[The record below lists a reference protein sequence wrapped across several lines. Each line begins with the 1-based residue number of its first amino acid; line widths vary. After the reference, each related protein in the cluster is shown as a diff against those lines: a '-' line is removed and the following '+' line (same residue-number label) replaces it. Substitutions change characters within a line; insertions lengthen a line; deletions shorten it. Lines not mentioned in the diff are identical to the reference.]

1 MIASVKAVLKQ
12 HWPKLRLR
20 TILLGVLL
28 FVAALPGVGAI
39 FLRVYENTLVRQTEA
54 EMVAQGA
61 TLVAAAGGRF
71 PVAAKKPVQTSG
83 RSAEYGEEQSNGYY
97 LPEPPALDLSRD
109 TILPERPAPT
119 AAMTAVDASSQA
131 MTDRLAPLFEQTQ
144 RTTLAS
150 ILLINADG
158 IVLNGQWKGQ
168 SYASLPEVKT
178 ALAGR
183 KAMLLRRNASYQ
195 PQSAFSW
202 LSRAASVRIHHAR
215 PIIIDGQVVGAILLS
230 RSSRALFKGLYQD
243 WGKITVGIIVIFA
256 TLVFLSLLLHRA
268 IAKPIE
274 ALSVATR
281 HVAAGPGSG
290 AGQVPDVPPTAA
302 LEIQALYQD
311 FAVMADAISRRSR
324 YLRDFAAALSHE
336 FKTPLAGMRGAI
348 ELLQDHHDRMSD
360 AERNQFLTNMGQDA
374 DRLSVLVGRLMD
386 LARADMTQ
394 PAEAEATRIAP
405 VVAKVADALRS
416 AHFAVRID
424 CADAAL
430 DAAMDS
436 AAMES
441 VLMTMLENA
450 AQAGAREACIVVV
463 AKGRDVEIIV
473 SDNGPGIAPGD
484 QSRLFEPF
492 FTTRRAL
499 GGTGLG
505 LAIARAMIEA
515 HKGRLELRDAEKGAA
530 FRILIPM
537 AAPYL

>member
-71 PVAAKKPVQTSG
+71 PVAVKKPVQPRG
-83 RSAEYGEEQSNGYY
+83 RSAEYSEEQPNGYY

-119 AAMTAVDASSQA
+119 VASTAMDASSQA
-131 MTDRLAPLFEQTQ
+131 LAARLAPLIEQTQ

-150 ILLINADG
+150 ILLMDARG
-158 IVLNGQWKGQ
+158 TVLNGQWRGQ
-168 SYASLPEVKT
+168 SYANLPEVRT

-183 KAMLLRRNASYQ
+183 KAMLLRRNASYR
-195 PQSAFSW
+195 PQSLFSW

-243 WGKITVGIIVIFA
+243 WGKITLGIVAIFA

-274 ALSVATR
+274 ALSIATR
-281 HVAAGPGSG
+281 HVAAGSWQG

-302 LEIQALYQD
+302 VEIQALYQD
-311 FAVMADAISRRSR
+311 FAAMADAISHRSR

-336 FKTPLAGMRGAI
+336 FKTPLAGIRGAI
-348 ELLQDHHDRMSD
+348 ELLEDHHDRMSE
-360 AERNQFLTNMGQDA
+360 AERNQFLGNIAQDA
-374 DRLSVLVGRLMD
+374 DRLSALVGRLMD
-386 LARADMTQ
+386 LARADMAQ
-394 PAEAEATRIAP
+394 PADSEATRIAP
-405 VVAKVADALRS
+405 VVAKAVDALRS
-416 AHFAVRID
+416 PRFAIWNEAEDSALSGMVES
-424 CADAAL
+424 AAL
-430 DAAMDS
+430 
-436 AAMES
+436 ET
-441 VLMTMLENA
+441 VLVTLLENA
-450 AQAGAREACIVVV
+450 AQAGASEVHV
-463 AKGRDVEIIV
+463 AMTRKGHDVQLLL
-473 SDNGPGIAPGD
+473 SDNGPGIAPAD
-484 QSRLFEPF
+484 SERLFEPF
-492 FTTRRAL
+492 FTTRRAI

-505 LAIARAMIEA
+505 LAIARALIEA
-515 HKGRLELRDAEKGAA
+515 HRGRLERLDAEKGAA
-530 FRILIPM
+530 FRILVP
-537 AAPYL
+537 AATPR